1 MAAKRVATYL
11 RVSTA
16 NQVDNTSIETQREK
30 IKLYCKLND
39 IQIVEEFKDEAI
51 SAKHEHTREDYQRL
65 IKFIADKENKIDA
78 IMVYKSDRIHRS
90 LRNLMNMISYLQKLK
105 IDFISITEQFDTST
119 AQGMLFLQML
129 GSFSEFERKLIAE
142 RTKSGRIAN
151 HKKELSSGGRPP
163 FGYKMEDKKLVI
175 NEEEAEI
182 VKEIFK
188 LRNKGKTL
196 EFIGNKFGMSKQRI
210 HGIIKNQTYTGKYTY
225 NGKVEK
231 NNFVLDVE
239 PIVSRYTYNKA
250 NLKGRYL

>member
-1 MAAKRVATYL
+1 LAAKRVVTYL
-11 RVSTA
+11 RVSTV

-65 IKFIADKENKIDA
+65 IKFIGNKENKIDA

-163 FGYKMEDKKLVI
+163 FGYKMKDKKLIV